1 MFMYGIARILAT
13 LTKRTS
19 EAVRA
24 QTYALEE
31 KGEKKNKRIKGFVVV
46 RLTHCISFQGSVSS
60 SHGAVCFYI
69 SEYKNP
75 HFYLKC

>member
-1 MFMYGIARILAT
+1 MYGIARALAT

-31 KGEKKNKRIKGFVVV
+31 KGKEKEKEKK
-46 RLTHCISFQGSVSS
+46 
-60 SHGAVCFYI
+60 
-69 SEYKNP
+69 E
-75 HFYLKC
+75 

>member
-1 MFMYGIARILAT
+1 MYGIARILAT

-31 KGEKKNKRIKGFVVV
+31 KGKGEKKKIK
-46 RLTHCISFQGSVSS
+46 
-60 SHGAVCFYI
+60 
-69 SEYKNP
+69 E
-75 HFYLKC
+75 